1 MALNGRSLPPDRLRL
16 RRLPR
21 LELAPMID
29 ADNERRLREGGGRL
43 DRRLPPPPHSL
54 FHPLYPSLPLIH
66 FRRDTR
72 SWRRDPLRLG
82 GRGGAW
88 HHGVHHVQI
97 GADDQLDQVSDG
109 AVRGLLRGVRGDR
122 QVRIEKEKSDL
133 TDLNS
138 PDPDDSRRFGSRR
151 MKSSISFSP
160 LTKL

>member
-1 MALNGRSLPPDRLRL
+1 
-16 RRLPR
+16 
-21 LELAPMID
+21 MID

-97 GADDQLDQVSDG
+97 GADDQLDQVPDG

-122 QVRIEKEKSDL
+122 QVRMEKKKKAAGAVNKSMEVVRTVTTNHIRIWHDIS
-133 TDLNS
+133 TS
-138 PDPDDSRRFGSRR
+138 KVGSYRKFDR
-151 MKSSISFSP
+151 
-160 LTKL
+160 T